1 MPLVTNRDE
10 VIAIYNEAAEK
21 GWVIPTF
28 CSENLTTT
36 EAILSASLEYGN
48 KINRPNLPITIAI
61 TNLYSHRSQT
71 VNYTHTRNWK
81 IGLKLFLAELS
92 VLTAADSPY
101 SKLSVMVHL
110 DHIQF
115 DYDLELLSWDMSQ
128 FSSIMFDA
136 SALPFN
142 ENIAITAN
150 FVKKHKHEIVIEG
163 ACDEIIDAGG
173 NEISSLTTPENA
185 ERYLA
190 ETAVDFMVANLGT
203 EHRSGNA
210 NLIYHG
216 GIARKIKDK
225 VGYCIVLHG
234 CSSVSNDQIRNLF
247 SDGIC
252 KVNIWTTLERDSS
265 AVLLEDMTKNAA
277 KVAGADYAE
286 KLLSIDILGKNA
298 DTVSKASLDYFTTSY
313 RQNIIFKEMKK
324 IVSAYLELWYV

>member
-1 MPLVTNRDE
+1 MPLVTKRND
-10 VIAIYNEAAEK
+10 VIAIYKEAAEK

-36 EAILSASLEYGN
+36 EAILAASLEFGN
-48 KINRPNLPITIAI
+48 KINCPDLPITIAI

-71 VNYTHTRNWK
+71 VNFTYTKNWK

-92 VLTAADSPY
+92 VLTADDSPY
-101 SKLSVMVHL
+101 SKLAVMIHL

-115 DYDLELLSWDMSQ
+115 DDDIELLSWDMNQ

-136 SALPFN
+136 SALPFD
-142 ENIAITAN
+142 ENIAITAE

-173 NEISSLTTPENA
+173 NEVSSLTTPESA
-185 ERYLA
+185 ERYFV
-190 ETAVDFMVANLGT
+190 ETGVDFMVANLGT
-203 EHRSGNA
+203 EHRAGNA

-216 GIARKIKDK
+216 EIAREIKEKI
-225 VGYCIVLHG
+225 GCCIVLHG

-247 SDGIC
+247 TDGIC

-265 AVLLEDMTKNAA
+265 AILLEDMTKNAA
-277 KVAGADYAE
+277 KVAGNDYA
-286 KLLSIDILGKNA
+286 KMLLSKEIIGRNA
-298 DTVSKASLDYFTTSY
+298 DTSSKASLDYFTTSY